1 MSRTVLILGASG
13 KIGRHSQA
21 AFARAGWHVKTW
33 NRHTEDLREAARGVD
48 VIVNGLN
55 PPAYHDWARLVP
67 AYTAQV
73 IEAAKASGAT
83 VIVPGNVYNFGARG
97 GEWSESSPHEPN
109 TRKGRIREE
118 MERAYEA
125 SGVRTIVLRAG
136 NFIDP
141 ARTDD
146 VMSLLFL
153 RTLKNGRIT
162 LAGDPG
168 AMQAY
173 CFLPDW
179 AEAAVGLAE
188 RRAELSV
195 FEDVPFP
202 GHAFT
207 AEDLRVFLS
216 QELGRPLGFAQ
227 LPWWAFTA
235 LRPFWEL
242 AREMLEMRYLWS
254 TPHTLSGAKFARL
267 LPEFRATPLADV
279 MRAGV
284 PDTLLT
290 EAGSRAN
297 VNAGARPRHH
307 NAA

>member
-1 MSRTVLILGASG
+1 MTQTVLILGASG
-13 KIGRHSQA
+13 KIGRYSHA

-33 NRHTEDLREAARGVD
+33 NRKTEDLREAARGAD

-55 PPAYHDWARLVP
+55 PPRYHDWARLVP

-83 VIVPGNVYNFGARG
+83 VIVPGNVYNYGARG
-97 GEWSESSPHEPN
+97 GEWSESTPHEPS
-109 TRKGRIREE
+109 TRKGTIREQ
-118 MERAYEA
+118 MEQAYRA

-146 VMSLLFL
+146 VMSLLFM
-153 RTLKNGRIT
+153 RSIKSGRVT
-162 LAGDPG
+162 RAGDPD
-168 AMQAY
+168 AMQAF

-179 AEAAVGLAE
+179 ARAAVMLAE
-188 RRAELSV
+188 KRAELET

-207 AEDLRVFLS
+207 AEQLRAFLS
-216 QELGRPLGFAQ
+216 RELGRPIGFAGF
-227 LPWWAFTA
+227 PWWLFTLLA
-235 LRPFWEL
+235 PFWEL

-254 TPHTLSGAKFARL
+254 TPHTLSGEKLARL
-267 LPEFRATPLADV
+267 LPEFRPTPIADV
-279 MRAGV
+279 MRAGIPAEV
-284 PDTLLT
+284 RGSGL
-290 EAGSRAN
+290 AGGWKVA
-297 VNAGARPRHH
+297 
-307 NAA
+307 

>member
-1 MSRTVLILGASG
+1 MTQTVLILGASG
-13 KIGRHSQA
+13 KIGRYSQA

-55 PPAYHDWARLVP
+55 PPAYHDWASLVP

-73 IEAAKASGAT
+73 IEAARASGAT
-83 VIVPGNVYNFGARG
+83 VIVPGNVYNLGAQG
-97 GEWSESSPHEPN
+97 GEWSESTPHLPN
-109 TRKGRIREE
+109 TRKGRIREA

-141 ARTDD
+141 AHVND
-146 VMSLLFL
+146 VMSLVLL
-153 RTLKNGRIT
+153 RSLESGRVT
-162 LAGDPG
+162 VAGDPL

-188 RRAELSV
+188 KRDELSA

-207 AEDLRVFLS
+207 AEELRAFLS
-216 QELGRPLGFAQ
+216 QELGRPLAFARF
-227 LPWWAFTA
+227 PWWALTA
-235 LRPFWEL
+235 LSPFWEL
-242 AREMLEMRYLWS
+242 ARELGEMRYLWS
-254 TPHTLSGAKFARL
+254 TSHTLAGEKLARL

-279 MRAGV
+279 MRAAV
-284 PDTLLT
+284 PVAIL
-290 EAGSRAN
+290 
-297 VNAGARPRHH
+297 AGARPHSELRVSSKPTRR
-307 NAA
+307 AAA